1 MSKPAL
7 SIRHFEFFLT
17 MVVSRN
23 MAEAAESLGV
33 SQAAVSKSLKSL
45 ERETGL
51 TLFRNVNGRLQ
62 PTTDAEQL
70 FPFAQKAKSH
80 FDRAGLAARELRG
93 GGTKSLNVGVAGPSM
108 MSIMPKA
115 MKLFRER
122 WPDIHVDIVSY
133 RTVTLLNRV
142 AGSEIDIGLGTPP
155 VQAFD
160 ARLLHL
166 CNIKTVYESPLV
178 AVMPKTHPLATRRS
192 IRPADLANESM
203 IALPEDSATTHLI
216 AAAFQQAKIAINA
229 PITISIALNGC
240 GLIREGLGI
249 GLMSRIVLPDTL
261 FPDLVCVPFS
271 PRITLRTCTYVPKLN
286 TQAIMVER
294 FEKCVIEATKNL
306 DLGKP

>member
-1 MSKPAL
+1 
-7 SIRHFEFFLT
+7 

-51 TLFRNVNGRLQ
+51 VLFRNSNGRLQ
-62 PTTDAEQL
+62 PTPDAERL

-80 FDRAGLAARELRG
+80 FDRAGLAARELRD
-93 GGTKSLNVGVAGPSM
+93 GGTKSLNVGVAGPAM

-115 MKLFRER
+115 MKVFREH

-142 AGSEIDIGLGTPP
+142 AGGEIDIGLGTPP

-166 CNIKTVYESPLV
+166 CNIKTVHESPLV
-178 AVMPKTHPLATRRS
+178 AVMPKTHRLANRRS
-192 IRPADLANESM
+192 VRPQDLAGEPM

-216 AAAFQQAKIAINA
+216 AAAFQQAKVAIHA

-249 GLMSRIVLPDTL
+249 GLMNRIVLPDLL
-261 FPDLVCVPFS
+261 FPDLVCVPFA

-286 TQAIMVER
+286 TQAAMVER
-294 FEKCVIEATKNL
+294 FERCIQEATRAL
-306 DLGKP
+306 DGNKSFKSVSAALSE